1 VTADAEGLAE
11 GGAADGADPDPVDHA
26 DRGPADTNE
35 AFRLVGERSLGA
47 VPWRAVAPVVA
58 TFEGPGGVTFERFV
72 VRSPGAVCVVP
83 VLHDVEGTPMV
94 VMVRQ
99 YRPSVA
105 AWMWEVP
112 AGMRDVP
119 GEAPEATAQR
129 ELAEEAGYRAGRLLP
144 LTRFHPLLGLSDS
157 LHHLFLG
164 LELEPAERSTQSEE
178 EHLMEVHHVP
188 LAEALLMCDDGRITD
203 GKTILGL
210 LLADRYLR
218 EGA

>member
-1 VTADAEGLAE
+1 MTGGPHGTSSEPRGQDTDAE
-11 GGAADGADPDPVDHA
+11 P
-26 DRGPADTNE
+26 
-35 AFRLVGERSLGA
+35 FRLVDERSLGD
-47 VPWRAVAPVVA
+47 VPWRAVTPVIA
-58 TFEGPGGVTFERFV
+58 TFEGPGGGTFERFV

-105 AWMWEVP
+105 TWMWEVP

-129 ELAEEAGYRAGRLLP
+129 ELAEEAGYRAGRLVP
-144 LTRFHPLLGLSDS
+144 LMRFHPLLGLSDS

-164 LELEPAERSTQSEE
+164 LDLEPVGRSAQSEE

-188 LAEALLMCDDGRITD
+188 LAEALLMCEDGRITD

-210 LLADRYLR
+210 LLAERCLR